1 MKSAIGGRAG
11 RSAPFLCLK
20 LSSPRKQ
27 EEQSMPDL
35 PAIPNI
41 SDLEIRAENRAHR
54 QNDRRWRTAFE
65 NSGIGIIMADFAG
78 RFFVANTAFLDMLG
92 YTESELYRL
101 TFLDITYEEDRNRN
115 LELVRELVEGK
126 RQHFQIE
133 KRYRRKDGTLVW
145 ARTNVAL
152 VPGID
157 GADPCWFAIVED
169 ITERKRAEE
178 ESLALRNELTAELT
192 AMTRLHEFSTRLL
205 SINDFRTLLEEV
217 LDATIALQHA
227 DLGNIQMY
235 NAETQALEIIAQR
248 GFQRDFL
255 EHFRNVDDESSACG
269 RAMKLRQRV
278 IIEDVETDPRYTP
291 HRRIAASAGFRAI
304 QSTPLF
310 SRGGKFL
317 GMLSTHFRQPHRP
330 ALRDLR
336 FTDLYAAHAAEII
349 EQRRLEAA
357 RRQVEDQYRTAVEE
371 KGRIIK
377 WFGSVVDLHE
387 CKEAQQTLQMMQVEL
402 ARVSRVTT
410 MGELA
415 ASIAHEINQPLTAVA
430 NNANGCLR
438 LLADRNLEPG
448 VLRRVLEEIVTDSTR
463 ASAVVARIRAFIRKA
478 PVQRNKL
485 DLNEVI
491 QEVLALTSGEMC
503 ANRVLLE
510 RRLTEPLPPVMGDR
524 VQLQQVLLNLIMN
537 SIEALTP
544 VTDRPRL
551 LAVQSRVDESN
562 NVLVAVS
569 DSGAGLGLGTNSI
582 FTPFFT
588 TKANGMGMGL
598 PISRSLIEGHGG
610 QLWAAPNSPHG
621 TVFSLTLPVAPGN
634 LS

>member
-1 MKSAIGGRAG
+1 
-11 RSAPFLCLK
+11 
-20 LSSPRKQ
+20 
-27 EEQSMPDL
+27 MPDFQS
-35 PAIPNI
+35 IPKV
-41 SDLEIRAENRAHR
+41 SDLAVPTKNQAHR

-78 RFFVANTAFLDMLG
+78 QLFLANTAFLKMLG

-101 TFLDITYEEDRNRN
+101 TFIDITHEEDRNRN

-126 RQHFQIE
+126 RHRFQIE
-133 KRYRRKDGTLVW
+133 KRYRRKDGTLTW

-157 GADPCWFAIVED
+157 VEEPFWFAIVED

-178 ESLALRNELTAELT
+178 ESLALRDELTAELT
-192 AMTRLHEFSTRLL
+192 AMTRLHEFRTRLL

-217 LDATIALQHA
+217 LDATIALQRA

-235 NAETQALEIIAQR
+235 NAEKQTLEIVAQR
-248 GFQRDFL
+248 GFQKDFL

-278 IIEDVETDPRYTP
+278 IIEDVETDPGFAP
-291 HRRIAASAGFRAI
+291 HRHIAASAGFRAI
-304 QSTPLF
+304 QSTPLL
-310 SRGGKFL
+310 SRGGKLL
-317 GMLSTHFRQPHRP
+317 GMLSTHFRRPHRP
-330 ALRDLR
+330 PLRDLR
-336 FTDLYAAHAAEII
+336 FTDIFAAHAVEII
-349 EQRRLEAA
+349 EHKRLEAA
-357 RRQVEDQYRTAVEE
+357 RRHVEDQYHIAVEE
-371 KGRIIK
+371 KDRIIR
-377 WFGSVVDLHE
+377 WFGSIVDQHE
-387 CKEAQQTLQMMQVEL
+387 WKEAQQTLQMMQLEL

-415 ASIAHEINQPLTAVA
+415 ASIAHEINQPLTAVT

-438 LLADRNLEPG
+438 LLANCNLEPG

-485 DLNEVI
+485 NLNDVI
-491 QEVLALTSGEMC
+491 EEVLDLISKELC
-503 ANRVLLE
+503 ANGILVE
-510 RRLTEPLPPVMGDR
+510 RRLTEPLPLVVGDR

-537 SIEALTP
+537 SIEALGP
-544 VTDRPRL
+544 VTDRPRVV
-551 LAVQSRVDESN
+551 AVQSRADESN

-569 DSGAGLGLGTNSI
+569 DSGTGLCLETNSI
-582 FTPFFT
+582 FAPFFT

-610 QLWAAPNSPHG
+610 HLWAAPNSPHG
-621 TVFSLTLPVAPGN
+621 TVFSFSLPPTQGI
-634 LS
+634 LP

>member
-1 MKSAIGGRAG
+1 
-11 RSAPFLCLK
+11 
-20 LSSPRKQ
+20 
-27 EEQSMPDL
+27 MPDL
-35 PAIPNI
+35 QSIPNI
-41 SDLEIRAENRAHR
+41 SDLDVPAWNRAHR

-65 NSGIGIIMADFAG
+65 NSGIGIIMANFAG
-78 RFFVANTAFLDMLG
+78 RLFVANTAFLNMLG

-101 TFLDITYEEDRNRN
+101 TFLDITYEEDRDRN

-126 RQHFQIE
+126 RQRFQIE

-145 ARTNVAL
+145 VRTNVAR

-157 GADPCWFAIVED
+157 GAEPFWFAIVED
-169 ITERKRAEE
+169 TSEQKRAEE
-178 ESLALRNELTAELT
+178 ESLALRDELTAELT

-205 SINDFRTLLEEV
+205 AINDFQTLLEEV

-227 DLGNIQMY
+227 DFGNIQMY

-248 GFQRDFL
+248 GFQKDFL
-255 EHFRNVDDESSACG
+255 EHFRNVDDDSSACG
-269 RAMKLRQRV
+269 RAMKLKQRV
-278 IIEDVETDPRYTP
+278 IIEDVETDARYMP
-291 HRRIAASAGFRAI
+291 HRPIAACAGLRAI

-310 SRGGKFL
+310 SREGKLL
-317 GMLSTHFRQPHRP
+317 GMLSTHFRRPHRP
-330 ALRDLR
+330 SLGDLR
-336 FTDLYAAHAAEII
+336 FTDLYAAHAVEII
-349 EQRRLEAA
+349 EQKRLEAA
-357 RRQVEDQYRTAVEE
+357 RRHVEDQYRTAVEE
-371 KGRIIK
+371 KGRIIQ

-387 CKEAQQTLQMMQVEL
+387 WKEAQQTLQMMQVEL

-415 ASIAHEINQPLTAVA
+415 ASIAHEINQPLTAVT
-430 NNANGCLR
+430 NNASGCLR
-438 LLADRNLEPG
+438 LLADCNLEPG

-491 QEVLALTSGEMC
+491 QEMLALTSGEMC
-503 ANRVLLE
+503 ANRVQLE
-510 RRLTEPLPPVMGDR
+510 RRLTEPLPLVLGDR

-537 SIEALTP
+537 SMEALSP

-551 LAVQSRVDESN
+551 LAVQSRVDGAN

-569 DSGAGLGLGTNSI
+569 DSGPGLGLGTNSI

-598 PISRSLIEGHGG
+598 TISRSLIEGHGG

-621 TVFSLTLPVAPGN
+621 TVFSFTLPAAPGN